1 MDTSTSITN
10 KGALDLLKG
19 ISLSTSLQKS
29 KDSILLAEDQYPE
42 NLDPIFGKTEATSD
56 LHRTIE
62 ILNWNRKS
70 DRELLD
76 AGVYERMV
84 TAQDT
89 VRSTL
94 NLTPTTDNPWEKHV
108 FKDWVHRITNICL
121 QAVQKALESCNK
133 YNANLIFS
141 PGDATAAGNVHSNA
155 FTRTSHSK
163 ANIEG
168 LLLYHPMI
176 VNNPW
181 EAPKRLDALID
192 DVIAERKTYLVQRA
206 YNPWDQHDAD
216 KARAQIE
223 ELKGSLKPLL
233 MRIYTYTSNAF
244 HVLLKHLIPRA
255 DKNYLFTRIKGA
267 RMEHILR
274 HREWKE
280 GRRSATLPAL
290 TAEEKKHHSA
300 AHTLRFIQTHYV
312 DVDDD
317 APHTTWDRILK
328 ATRDP
333 KMSLYAW
340 VDSFTVHVL
349 RHTESTAKKL
359 GKTKRIKINKII
371 AKQITE
377 DEKLIITT
385 INQTYTSAFISAGD
399 YQRNDLINL
408 LAQHTSN
415 FAAKKYIPSEHPRII
430 TYLKI
435 RARNSGTPL
444 PSFLTQQ
451 PRTPTSTTPLK
462 RRRLTAPTQR
472 AWTYLAG
479 ASTLEGKGKGYG
491 YKGKDM
497 GKGKSKGRG
506 KGYKG
511 KTHISPKGKHF
522 TKGSIYY
529 ANKGGS
535 FIKGKG
541 KPKGNRTYPAIRT
554 SIATTPA
561 HSQVT
566 TVNSSGQGTSSSPAA
581 TSPSVRCH
589 FCNKIGHYKNN
600 CRQFQ
605 ALRNS
610 PAYQSKLSQAPRAQL
625 IYDHLEDAVFAPKV
639 CSTSSCTNQD
649 CDGYNCYT
657 TFSQEDFQVAETY
670 FNEHLL
676 SSVENVKLDRHVD
689 STPPM
694 TRSVYVTQ
702 EADWGDYQWYG
713 QGYQDEQWQ
722 NYDENYQE
730 YAMEQQDDFGADD
743 IERDEETNEEAYVG
757 EGGYDSEEAEE
768 HQLLTIN
775 DDAEGEEDDEGYE

>member
-62 ILNWNRKS
+62 ILNWSRKS

-84 TAQDT
+84 TAQDN
-89 VRSTL
+89 VRATL

-121 QAVQKALESCNK
+121 QAVQKALESSDK

-192 DVIAERKTYLVQRA
+192 DVIAERKTYLVQRT

-223 ELKGSLKPLL
+223 ELKGSLKLLL

-267 RMEHILR
+267 RMEHILH

-290 TAEEKKHHSA
+290 TAEEKKRHSA
-300 AHTLRFIQTHYV
+300 AHTLRFIQAQYV

-349 RHTESTAKKL
+349 
-359 GKTKRIKINKII
+359 
-371 AKQITE
+371 
-377 DEKLIITT
+377 
-385 INQTYTSAFISAGD
+385 
-399 YQRNDLINL
+399 
-408 LAQHTSN
+408 
-415 FAAKKYIPSEHPRII
+415 
-430 TYLKI
+430 
-435 RARNSGTPL
+435 
-444 PSFLTQQ
+444 
-451 PRTPTSTTPLK
+451 
-462 RRRLTAPTQR
+462 
-472 AWTYLAG
+472 
-479 ASTLEGKGKGYG
+479 
-491 YKGKDM
+491 
-497 GKGKSKGRG
+497 
-506 KGYKG
+506 
-511 KTHISPKGKHF
+511 
-522 TKGSIYY
+522 
-529 ANKGGS
+529 
-535 FIKGKG
+535 
-541 KPKGNRTYPAIRT
+541 
-554 SIATTPA
+554 
-561 HSQVT
+561 
-566 TVNSSGQGTSSSPAA
+566 
-581 TSPSVRCH
+581 
-589 FCNKIGHYKNN
+589 
-600 CRQFQ
+600 
-605 ALRNS
+605 
-610 PAYQSKLSQAPRAQL
+610 
-625 IYDHLEDAVFAPKV
+625 
-639 CSTSSCTNQD
+639 
-649 CDGYNCYT
+649 
-657 TFSQEDFQVAETY
+657 
-670 FNEHLL
+670 
-676 SSVENVKLDRHVD
+676 
-689 STPPM
+689 
-694 TRSVYVTQ
+694 
-702 EADWGDYQWYG
+702 
-713 QGYQDEQWQ
+713 
-722 NYDENYQE
+722 
-730 YAMEQQDDFGADD
+730 
-743 IERDEETNEEAYVG
+743 
-757 EGGYDSEEAEE
+757 
-768 HQLLTIN
+768 
-775 DDAEGEEDDEGYE
+775 

>member
-1 MDTSTSITN
+1 
-10 KGALDLLKG
+10 
-19 ISLSTSLQKS
+19 
-29 KDSILLAEDQYPE
+29 
-42 NLDPIFGKTEATSD
+42 
-56 LHRTIE
+56 
-62 ILNWNRKS
+62 
-70 DRELLD
+70 
-76 AGVYERMV
+76 
-84 TAQDT
+84 
-89 VRSTL
+89 
-94 NLTPTTDNPWEKHV
+94 
-108 FKDWVHRITNICL
+108 
-121 QAVQKALESCNK
+121 
-133 YNANLIFS
+133 
-141 PGDATAAGNVHSNA
+141 
-155 FTRTSHSK
+155 
-163 ANIEG
+163 
-168 LLLYHPMI
+168 
-176 VNNPW
+176 
-181 EAPKRLDALID
+181 
-192 DVIAERKTYLVQRA
+192 
-206 YNPWDQHDAD
+206 
-216 KARAQIE
+216 
-223 ELKGSLKPLL
+223 
-233 MRIYTYTSNAF
+233 
-244 HVLLKHLIPRA
+244 
-255 DKNYLFTRIKGA
+255 
-267 RMEHILR
+267 
-274 HREWKE
+274 
-280 GRRSATLPAL
+280 
-290 TAEEKKHHSA
+290 
-300 AHTLRFIQTHYV
+300 
-312 DVDDD
+312 
-317 APHTTWDRILK
+317 
-328 ATRDP
+328 
-333 KMSLYAW
+333 
-340 VDSFTVHVL
+340 L

-359 GKTKRIKINKII
+359 GKAKRIKINKII

-385 INQTYTSAFISAGD
+385 INQKYTSAYINAGD
-399 YQRNDLINL
+399 YQRTDLTNL

-415 FAAKKYIPSEHPRII
+415 FGKRYIPTEHPRII

-435 RARNSGTPL
+435 RARNSSTPL

-451 PRTPTSTTPLK
+451 ARAVASTTLNK
-462 RRRLTAPTQR
+462 RKRLATPTQR
-472 AWTYLAG
+472 AWTYLADSS
-479 ASTLEGKGKGYG
+479 ASEGKGRGHG
-491 YKGKDM
+491 HKGKQM

-506 KGYKG
+506 KGHKG
-511 KTHISPKGKHF
+511 KTYVSPKGKHF

-529 ANKGGS
+529 ANKGS
-535 FIKGKG
+535 STAKSKG

-722 NYDENYQE
+722 DYDEDYQE
-730 YAMEQQDDFGADD
+730 YTMEQQEDHGVDNMG
-743 IERDEETNEEAYVG
+743 RDEETNEEAYVG
-757 EGGYDSEEAEE
+757 EDGYDSEEAEE